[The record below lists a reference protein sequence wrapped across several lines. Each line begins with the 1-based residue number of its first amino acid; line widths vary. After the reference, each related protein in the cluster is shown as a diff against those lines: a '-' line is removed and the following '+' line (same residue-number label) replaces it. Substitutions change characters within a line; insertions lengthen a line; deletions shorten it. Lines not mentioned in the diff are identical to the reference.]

1 MICHTERGPGFS
13 INNTISDFLNLKM
26 PMGQSDT
33 RYIGLELKGESNA
46 YLEMISREALA
57 EPITINK
64 IIVMMVMIAMTKIIF
79 FEYLL
84 YVRYYDK
91 YFTFIM

>member
-1 MICHTERGPGFS
+1 
-13 INNTISDFLNLKM
+13 
-26 PMGQSDT
+26 
-33 RYIGLELKGESNA
+33 
-46 YLEMISREALA
+46 MISREALA